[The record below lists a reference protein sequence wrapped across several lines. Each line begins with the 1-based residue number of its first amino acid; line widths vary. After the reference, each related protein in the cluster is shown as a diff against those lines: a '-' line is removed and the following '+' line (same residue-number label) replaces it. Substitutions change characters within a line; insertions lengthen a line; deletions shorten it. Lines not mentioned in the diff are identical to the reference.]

1 MALLCSPAVC
11 CAPAAWSRCTAE
23 PQCMSQC
30 TAQPQSAAAALTA
43 TPVHCPI
50 CRTALVRGPSMW
62 HGHSAWLQQIEQLQ
76 CVAPVPDVTLV
87 LGSSAWCNPDAQP
100 STACCTAQCIT
111 PTRGT
116 AQGTAPELNPP
127 SVAPLMHQPSPA
139 LTHGGAAAAHST
151 EYNAQCTLH
160 SATHTPAALPKPP
173 HLSSTPLH
181 PAPRTHH
188 PSIPF
193 HPRGAPAGCAH
204 SALSQPWLFKAGQHC
219 EPSPPPALRALG
231 LSPIA
236 MSARSATAPIF
247 TEGED
252 CKAAWREATAA
263 YNAPDTHLEILGK
276 PVMERWETPYMHSL
290 ATVAA
295 SRGGRVLE
303 VGFGMAIA
311 ATKVQEFN
319 IEEHWIVECN
329 DGVFQRLE
337 EWARV
342 QPHKVVPL
350 KGLWEDV
357 VPTLPDGHFSG
368 ILYDTYPLSAQTW
381 HTHQFAFI
389 KDHAFRLLRP
399 GGVLTY
405 CNLTSWGELLKGKYS
420 DIEKMFEETQVAQL
434 LEAGFRR
441 ENISTAV
448 MELVPPQE
456 CRYYSF
462 PRMITPRV
470 VKH

>member
-1 MALLCSPAVC
+1 
-11 CAPAAWSRCTAE
+11 
-23 PQCMSQC
+23 
-30 TAQPQSAAAALTA
+30 
-43 TPVHCPI
+43 
-50 CRTALVRGPSMW
+50 
-62 HGHSAWLQQIEQLQ
+62 
-76 CVAPVPDVTLV
+76 
-87 LGSSAWCNPDAQP
+87 
-100 STACCTAQCIT
+100 
-111 PTRGT
+111 
-116 AQGTAPELNPP
+116 
-127 SVAPLMHQPSPA
+127 MHQPSFDPRWFSSCTQRRTRCTVP
-139 LTHGGAAAAHST
+139 LTPQQLSP
-151 EYNAQCTLH
+151 
-160 SATHTPAALPKPP
+160 SPHTPHPP
-173 HLSSTPLH
+173 PCTQPHART
-181 PAPRTHH
+181 THH

-204 SALSQPWLFKAGQHC
+204 SALSRPWLFKAGQHC

-231 LSPIA
+231 LSPAA

-295 SRGGRVLE
+295 SR
-303 VGFGMAIA
+303 
-311 ATKVQEFN
+311 
-319 IEEHWIVECN
+319 
-329 DGVFQRLE
+329 
-337 EWARV
+337 
-342 QPHKVVPL
+342 
-350 KGLWEDV
+350 
-357 VPTLPDGHFSG
+357 G

-448 MELVPPQE
+448 MELVPPRE

-462 PRMITPRV
+462 PRLITPRV